1 MLSHFSRIRLWA
13 TLWTAAHQVL
23 LSTGFSRQEYWSG
36 LPFIVICKNQQ
47 FYSPLPLYLYLLL
60 NFFTIYFFLYCIF
73 IKMFLDTEYFCLLT
87 FILGIKGIYSPLL
100 QYQSILN
107 FTFTR
112 EFSNAFL
119 LLLSILLFQFE
130 EVPLSVLVIQVQ

>member
-60 NFFTIYFFLYCIF
+60 NFFTIYFFLHCIF

-87 FILGIKGIYSPLL
+87 FLLGIKGIYSPLL

-112 EFSNAFL
+112 VFSNAFL